1 MKLLELFARTGSIG
15 KAFAEQGWEVV
26 SLDIDPK
33 SAATLITDFMSWQY
47 WKLPK
52 GHFDAIWASPVCT
65 HYSCARTTGKTPRDL
80 EGSDRMVERVL
91 DCIDYFGPK
100 VWAFEN
106 PQTGLLK
113 TRVVVAGVPYKDISY
128 CMYGYPYRKL
138 TRIWTNSV
146 LWEPR
151 PMCRKKAPCPF
162 VVDGH
167 HPMTAQRGPR
177 RSKVREMNKNDK
189 CSLRQ
194 LYSMPEALCQE
205 LAAAFSQEALGA

>member
-1 MKLLELFARTGSIG
+1 MRLLELFAGTGSIG
-15 KAFAEQGWEVV
+15 RAFADQGWEVT

-33 SAATLITDFMSWQY
+33 SEANLITDFMLWQY

-91 DCIDYFGPK
+91 DCLDLLDLRC
-100 VWAFEN
+100 
-106 PQTGLLK
+106 GLLK
-113 TRVVVAGVPYKDISY
+113 TLRRAFSRTGWWWRVSPARTLPTVCTGTPTESLPES
-128 CMYGYPYRKL
+128 GL
-138 TRIWTNSV
+138 TVSCGSLGLGAERR
-146 LWEPR
+146 LR
-151 PMCRKKAPCPF
+151 A
-162 VVDGH
+162 
-167 HPMTAQRGPR
+167 

-205 LAAAFSQEALGA
+205 LAQAFSQEALGA